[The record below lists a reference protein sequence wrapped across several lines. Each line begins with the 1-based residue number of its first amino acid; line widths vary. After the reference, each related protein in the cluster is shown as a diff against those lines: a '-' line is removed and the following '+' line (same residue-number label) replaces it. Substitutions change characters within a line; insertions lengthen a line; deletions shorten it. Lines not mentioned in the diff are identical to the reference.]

1 MMKFSDIKFES
12 FLDGVSAKI
21 NFGHLNLSVVKHSGS
36 YGNQKGLYEIGVFD
50 DTNDNMIEVAGI
62 TAEGDT
68 VKGFL
73 SEQDVEDIIKK
84 LQIKTGTNPVMIEG
98 DNVSIASA

>member
-50 DTNDNMIEVAGI
+50 DTNDNMIEVSGI

-68 VKGFL
+68 VKGWL
-73 SEQDVEDIIKK
+73 SEYEVVEIIKK
-84 LQIKTGTNPVMIEG
+84 MQSVSG
-98 DNVSIASA
+98 DMSPKQVALAQ

>member
-36 YGNQKGLYEIGVFD
+36 YGNQKACMKLVCL
-50 DTNDNMIEVAGI
+50 MILMI
-62 TAEGDT
+62 T
-68 VKGFL
+68 
-73 SEQDVEDIIKK
+73 
-84 LQIKTGTNPVMIEG
+84 
-98 DNVSIASA
+98 